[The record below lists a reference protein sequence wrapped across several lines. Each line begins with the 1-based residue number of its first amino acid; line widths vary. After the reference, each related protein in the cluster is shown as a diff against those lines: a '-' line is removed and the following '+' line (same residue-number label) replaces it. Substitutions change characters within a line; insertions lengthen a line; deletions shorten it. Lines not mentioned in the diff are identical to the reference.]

1 MMLLHVRQLTVEVAA
16 SNARPIVDA
25 LSFTLERGSSM
36 ASVGE
41 SGSGKTQAPLALL
54 GLQDPELHVSGR
66 ATFDGTELIGAG
78 SAQLRSIRGAR
89 IGMVFQD
96 PGLSLNPYLS
106 VGVQIGEALEVHRG
120 LSRAAALREAPR
132 LLDTEIG
139 SAAVR
144 ERGCPYG

>member
-1 MMLLHVRQLTVEVAA
+1 MMLLDVRQLTVEVPA
-16 SNARPIVDA
+16 SNALAIVEA
-25 LSFTLERGSSM
+25 LSFTLERGSSL
-36 ASVGE
+36 AIVGE
-41 SGSGKTQAPLALL
+41 SGSGKTQAALALL

-120 LSRAAALREAPR
+120 DRKSTR
-132 LLDTEIG
+132 LN
-139 SAAVR
+139 SSH
-144 ERGCPYG
+144 